1 MKPTENI
8 IPTNDIV
15 FQLLFGKNKNKC
27 LTNDFI
33 KSTLTFV
40 NENTDL
46 SNIHINSEF
55 SLEKITLKDRR
66 VRLDILTEYDEELVC
81 IEMQNRNYENI
92 YERAFFYAS
101 KINAVALNK
110 SEDFTKL
117 KPLTMIIILNYIP
130 KKLEKNSKILQK
142 VITIDAFNNN
152 KYINIGL
159 KFIFIFLPKLK
170 EFKTKNLNNDFYM
183 WLKFLEYKDMEVIDE
198 VAEKNEN
205 IKRAQREMFMISAEE
220 EEKTLE
226 RFHENYLMDR
236 KFDRYEAREEG
247 IKKGKK
253 ESLIEFTKK
262 MLAKNYNIQEIID
275 LTGLSEKEINMLAKS
290 I

>member
-1 MKPTENI
+1 
-8 IPTNDIV
+8 
-15 FQLLFGKNKNKC
+15 
-27 LTNDFI
+27 
-33 KSTLTFV
+33 
-40 NENTDL
+40 
-46 SNIHINSEF
+46 
-55 SLEKITLKDRR
+55 
-66 VRLDILTEYDEELVC
+66 
-81 IEMQNRNYENI
+81 
-92 YERAFFYAS
+92 
-101 KINAVALNK
+101 
-110 SEDFTKL
+110 
-117 KPLTMIIILNYIP
+117 MIIILNYIP

-198 VAEKNEN
+198 MAEKNEN